1 MSSRCKPDP
10 EFATELYSQLLDSE
24 PLAGLNPARRDFL
37 AESILPVLFEALPE
51 LLQAVQ
57 RNEHERPGNEPID
70 PIRWLGEYLFRH
82 NPRYESRGSS
92 DDPRLRVAL
101 HAFARQRIAESKEE
115 RK

>member
-1 MSSRCKPDP
+1 MSPRTFLSRWVPIRGEMSSRCKPDP

-57 RNEHERPGNEPID
+57 RICRAHRE
-70 PIRWLGEYLFRH
+70 
-82 NPRYESRGSS
+82 
-92 DDPRLRVAL
+92 RLRGHQAGDGDCELYVKLGFRLDA
-101 HAFARQRIAESKEE
+101 ANCSPTT
-115 RK
+115 